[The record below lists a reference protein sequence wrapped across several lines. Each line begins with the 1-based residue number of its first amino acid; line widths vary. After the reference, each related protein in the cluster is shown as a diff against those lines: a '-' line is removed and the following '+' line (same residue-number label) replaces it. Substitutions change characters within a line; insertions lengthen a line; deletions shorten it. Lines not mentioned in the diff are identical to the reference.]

1 MDININVMVDIAT
14 PLKELLR
21 QMQNGLIREQVAQST
36 QPTVSESP
44 TQQDFTTSDTGEC
57 VESVKQATPTEETV
71 KTVDVNTV
79 RDRVSELI
87 RSGKKSE
94 LVNLLAEYGA
104 TGYSQLNSNDLVD
117 FYNLIKNW

>member
-1 MDININVMVDIAT
+1 MDININVMVDLAT

-21 QMQNGLIREQVAQST
+21 QMLNGLIRGQVAKST

-87 RSGKKSE
+87 RSGHKSE

-117 FYNLIKNW
+117 FYNRIKNW